1 MNRAQPYQY
10 TNAGI
15 KPLYTNCV
23 YTNHMKKYYF
33 ALMMLACFTCAF
45 AQEEAT
51 KTKEVAFKA
60 GEQITYKLKYGI
72 FSAAEAVVKVENTP
86 LKFNGHPALHINANA
101 KTSGTFNLL
110 FKVRN
115 EYHSY
120 IDPVTLLPYYY
131 SENRQESKYKHSD
144 RVTFDRDKNV
154 ITADK
159 GNFPFKGN
167 VFDFLSCYYFAR
179 NVDVTGLKIG
189 EKLELRY
196 FLEDGIHS
204 LIITYMGKEQVKCDL
219 GTFNCL
225 KFNPT
230 IIPGRI
236 FKKNSKLY
244 LWITDDKN
252 RIPIKAHV
260 ELIVGS
266 LVMDLSQA
274 SGLKYPL
281 NPVKN

>member
-1 MNRAQPYQY
+1 LT
-10 TNAGI
+10 TN
-15 KPLYTNCV
+15 T
-23 YTNHMKKYYF
+23 
-33 ALMMLACFTCAF
+33 
-45 AQEEAT
+45 
-51 KTKEVAFKA
+51 
-60 GEQITYKLKYGI
+60 
-72 FSAAEAVVKVENTP
+72 
-86 LKFNGHPALHINANA
+86 
-101 KTSGTFNLL
+101 
-110 FKVRN
+110 
-115 EYHSY
+115 
-120 IDPVTLLPYYY
+120 
-131 SENRQESKYKHSD
+131 
-144 RVTFDRDKNV
+144 NV

-159 GNFPFKGN
+159 GKFPFKGN

-179 NVDVTGLKIG
+179 NIDVSNLKIG
-189 EKLELRY
+189 QTLELHY
-196 FLEDGIHS
+196 FLEDGIHA
-204 LIITYMGKEQVKCDL
+204 LTITFMGREQVKCGL

-236 FKKNSKLY
+236 FRKNSKLY

-281 NPVKN
+281 NPVKK